1 MLVGEDLFFSIP
13 FQKRLMNV
21 SEVDALNELCTT
33 MGLNAV
39 ASDVSGSYSQR
50 ISKSGEVFHA
60 QTYKRS
66 KKSCS
71 NVVQFC
77 LPNSENDLRYGEIQ
91 EFLCIAALNVALVKP
106 FTEVVTNIC
115 KNAINSSSDTNV
127 EQFCSKKLHGS
138 HHTPVSFS
146 TDSILIAVLCK
157 DISAKCIVVKTNER
171 FVNAYITPV
180 NDVNCT

>member
-13 FQKRLMNV
+13 FQRRLMNV
-21 SEVDALNELCTT
+21 SELDALNELCTT
-33 MGLNAV
+33 MGLNSV
-39 ASDVSGSYSQR
+39 GSDVSGSCQCHSQR

-77 LPNSENDLRYGEIQ
+77 LPSSENDLCYREIQ
-91 EFLCIAALNVALVKP
+91 EFLCIPALSVAFVKP
-106 FTEVVTNIC
+106 FT
-115 KNAINSSSDTNV
+115 NV
-127 EQFCSKKLHGS
+127 KQFCSKKLLGS

-146 TDSILIAVLCK
+146 TDSILIAVLCN
-157 DISAKCIVVKTNER
+157 DILAKCIVVKTNER